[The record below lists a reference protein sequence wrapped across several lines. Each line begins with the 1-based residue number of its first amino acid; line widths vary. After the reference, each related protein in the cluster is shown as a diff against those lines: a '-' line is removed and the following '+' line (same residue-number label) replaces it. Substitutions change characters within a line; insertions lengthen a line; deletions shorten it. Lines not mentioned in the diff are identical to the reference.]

1 MLSRSKRIPR
11 KEFEHIIRNGRRY
24 FSDHFVLYAEKTP
37 LKDHSFFSFS
47 VSKKIFKRA
56 VDRNL
61 YRRRGYSVA
70 NKFFKNIKPGYFL
83 FFSYKKGGHEQK
95 LNISQ
100 KEIEKEIYDLFEQSG
115 IID

>member
-1 MLSRSKRIPR
+1 
-11 KEFEHIIRNGRRY
+11 
-24 FSDHFVLYAEKTP
+24 
-37 LKDHSFFSFS
+37 
-47 VSKKIFKRA
+47 
-56 VDRNL
+56 
-61 YRRRGYSVA
+61 
-70 NKFFKNIKPGYFL
+70 L